1 MAVTV
6 KSITISDSNNEGYL
20 TTKEIDSLQVRVAFT
35 EAVTFDSINEGSVH
49 ATFGELFDASGSAHD
64 ARSVWVFSAR
74 PRPIPAPKSRAVVT
88 LNLDRIIDSDGN
100 PGSGQASNSGAAMDT
115 QGGISTVDP
124 LWPRIDSISFGDPKL
139 KTAGTTSIVMLPVTM
154 TFNEVVPGL
163 DAGTSL
169 AVSGGT
175 LSNFANPDGSLTWH
189 ATLTVYSGS
198 AEIDDIIRRDYLGA
212 VTDQDGNLLSTPT
225 VPQLTEISF
234 PDSHRAEGE
243 DTTVALS
250 FDKEVTGLTRQTS
263 LPMDGGVLT
272 GFERVDSDG
281 TIWHAILT
289 PETGSEDDDSHTVD
303 MHDVSDDLLSATP
316 PVSGDSNTATTTADT
331 RPVAGENSTRNAA
344 GKDAARPVDNAG
356 SKPLH
361 EAAPDRPNPAAD
373 QPQDPAA
380 AGGNDTKSSQ
390 RTAVAS
396 TPPVVKPSTHGSHDG
411 KGSGQKDNTDAAVD
425 TGGSTST
432 RAILAPDSSNQDG
445 SHTISVH
452 NVANNLLSA
461 TPPSSGDSNTATTTT
476 DARPAVGGNSTRNPA
491 GKDAAR
497 PVDNAGSKA
506 IHDRPNPSADQ
517 PRDPA
522 AAGGNDTK
530 SSQHSAVASTPPVVK
545 PSTHGSH
552 DGKGSGQ
559 KDNTDAAVDTG
570 GSTST
575 RAILAPDSSNQDG
588 SHTISVH
595 NVANNLLSAT
605 PPSSGDSNT
614 ATTTTDTRPVAGEDR
629 TRNAAGKDTA
639 RPVDNAGSKAI
650 HDRPNPSADQ
660 PRDPA
665 AAGGNDTK
673 SSQRT
678 AVASTPPVVK
688 PSTHGSHD
696 GKGSGQKDNT
706 DAAVDTGGS
715 TSTRAI
721 LAPDSSN

>member
-175 LSNFANPDGSLTWH
+175 LSNFASPDGSLTWH

-212 VTDQDGNLLSTPT
+212 VTDQAGNLLSTPT

-316 PVSGDSNTATTTADT
+316 PVSGDSNTATTTADA
-331 RPVAGENSTRNAA
+331 RPVAGEDRTRNAA

-373 QPQDPAA
+373 QPRDPAA

-461 TPPSSGDSNTATTTT
+461 TPPSSGGNNTTPA
-476 DARPAVGGNSTRNPA
+476 DARPVAGGNSTRNPA
-491 GKDAAR
+491 SKDAAR
-497 PVDNAGSKA
+497 PVGNAGSESIHKA
-506 IHDRPNPSADQ
+506 APDRPNPAADQ
-517 PRDPA
+517 PQGPA
-522 AAGGNDTK
+522 TASTK
-530 SSQHSAVASTPPVVK
+530 SSQHSAAASAPLVVSPQDSPGSTPTTQPPLVAS
-545 PSTHGSH
+545 SQ
-552 DGKGSGQ
+552 DGKDSGQADNTGAAMDTGSG
-559 KDNTDAAVDTG
+559 
-570 GSTST
+570 TST
-575 RAILAPDSSNQDG
+575 V
-588 SHTISVH
+588 SVLWS
-595 NVANNLLSAT
+595 LLSHALF
-605 PPSSGDSNT
+605 GDPK
-614 ATTTTDTRPVAGEDR
+614 R
-629 TRNAAGKDTA
+629 KD
-639 RPVDNAGSKAI
+639 
-650 HDRPNPSADQ
+650 
-660 PRDPA
+660 
-665 AAGGNDTK
+665 
-673 SSQRT
+673 
-678 AVASTPPVVK
+678 
-688 PSTHGSHD
+688 
-696 GKGSGQKDNT
+696 
-706 DAAVDTGGS
+706 
-715 TSTRAI
+715 
-721 LAPDSSN
+721 

>member
-64 ARSVWVFSAR
+64 ARLVWVFSAR

-100 PGSGQASNSGAAMDT
+100 PGSGQASNSDAAMDT

-316 PVSGDSNTATTTADT
+316 PVSEGSNTATTTADA
-331 RPVAGENSTRNAA
+331 RPVVAGEDRTRNAA

-356 SKPLH
+356 SKAIH
-361 EAAPDRPNPAAD
+361 DRPNPSAD
-373 QPQDPAA
+373 QPRDPAA

-461 TPPSSGDSNTATTTT
+461 TPPSSGGNNTATTPA
-476 DARPAVGGNSTRNPA
+476 DARPVVGGNSTRNPA

-506 IHDRPNPSADQ
+506 IHDRPNPAADQ

-530 SSQHSAVASTPPVVK
+530 SSQRTAVASTPPVVK

-605 PPSSGDSNT
+605 PPSSGGNNT
-614 ATTTTDTRPVAGEDR
+614 ATTPADARPVAVEDR
-629 TRNAAGKDTA
+629 TRNAAGKDAA

-678 AVASTPPVVK
+678 AVASTPL
-688 PSTHGSHD
+688 SSSQART
-696 GKGSGQKDNT
+696 
-706 DAAVDTGGS
+706 AATTAREADKRT
-715 TSTRAI
+715 TPT
-721 LAPDSSN
+721 PQ